1 MSRSWLLL
9 VPSLAIGC
17 ADPAESRFAPTHEA
31 CGFAPRE
38 WEGVDYQ
45 YRHLDEVYPDE
56 ACVDRVL
63 ADFSADVDAF
73 LAADDLDDPY
83 GVVRGEYPVW
93 STRLGGLLSAAWALH
108 AFDWGDVGELRA
120 GPAVDESFV
129 ARVQVHGDGP
139 VGGALYDYVTDGIAE
154 TVPGDGDQYVA
165 TWGGGTLTVF
175 RPLAGATGA
184 AILVHEARHAD
195 GNFRH
200 RECSDGERACDRDL
214 EGAYGFEAATIAS
227 VLPLVRDECVEQH
240 LGAHL
245 DFALAHVQP

>member
-1 MSRSWLLL
+1 VSRPWPLLFPI
-9 VPSLAIGC
+9 VIGC
-17 ADPAESRFAPTHEA
+17 ADPAESRFTATHEA

-83 GVVRGEYPVW
+83 GVVRGEDEVW

-108 AFDWGDVGELRA
+108 AYDWGRVEDVRA

-129 ARVQVHGDGP
+129 ERVRDHGDHR
-139 VGGALYDYVTDGIAE
+139 VGAALYDYVTDGIVE
-154 TVPGDGDQYVA
+154 TVPADGDEFVA
-165 TWGGGTLTVF
+165 TWGGGTLSVF

-195 GNFRH
+195 GGHHH
-200 RECSDGERACDRDL
+200 RECADGTRACDRDL
-214 EGAYGFEAATIAS
+214 EGAYGFEAATIAA
-227 VLPLVRDECVEQH
+227 VLPLVRDEGVADH
-240 LGAHL
+240 LSAHL